1 MNMTYELDAGLLQ
14 AITARFTSGAG
25 RPPSAPRDDWKT
37 CRANSEA
44 GLTALE
50 AALPE
55 HPEVSRV
62 GYQAVSHDGA
72 GVTLRW

>member
-1 MNMTYELDAGLLQ
+1 MTYELDAGLLQ
-14 AITARFTSGAG
+14 AITERFTSGAA
-25 RPPSAPRDDWKT
+25 RPQAAPRDDWKT
-37 CRANSEA
+37 SRANSEA

-62 GYQAVSHDGA
+62 DYLAQRVRR
-72 GVTLRW
+72 V